1 MIPISISPS
10 TISTSGVSSGASKLS
25 ELLHAFAVLAP
36 PERVIHVGTGPR
48 QSETLCWLD
57 WPLTEAIVIDAEE
70 QDFEHIDAGLN
81 SKTKISKHC
90 AVLAETD
97 GAVDYFVANNLSE
110 NGLVDPTLLRM
121 IWPSLAQSHRS
132 KKDASTIDHLVSEA
146 TLQSWLVVDCLP
158 AVRILSGAMHTLKDC
173 TLVCVRALA
182 EPGFRGE
189 PIGADIKSIDSWL
202 EGLGFK
208 RLAFV
213 TGLNPKI
220 GHAIYGRSA
229 EKPIEPQDLPL
240 VKALNHDLESV
251 RKELLQALDEKKRV
265 SVDLTKER
273 DASQMRAAELEAQLK
288 TAAEQH
294 ATATAQQAKAHT
306 EVQAALQAKLTET
319 QKQVEAQ
326 TQAKDKALQQLVE
339 AQKSVEAIQKSL
351 TDTQS
356 ALAAIEQSE
365 AEAKKTAETTVAS
378 LKQAQATQQE
388 IQLKLDAITKERD
401 ATKTR
406 AAELEAQIKTAAEQ
420 HATAKAQ
427 QTKVHTDAQA
437 ALQIKLEEAQKQVE
451 TQTQAKDKALQQLTE
466 AQKSSEAAA
475 ITLQSK
481 ETALQAELSRVQRLT
496 AESQELAHRQ
506 QLMNEELIKAEGQIS
521 LIKDLLLRE
530 QGI

>member
-1 MIPISISPS
+1 MTPISISPS
-10 TISTSGVSSGASKLS
+10 TISSAGVSAEASKLS

-36 PERVIHVGTGPR
+36 PERVIHVGTGSR
-48 QSETLCWLD
+48 QSAAMCWLD
-57 WPLTEAIVIDAEE
+57 WSLTEAIVIDAEE

-81 SKTKISKHC
+81 PKTKISKHC

-121 IWPSLAQSHRS
+121 VWPSLALSHRS
-132 KKDASTIDHLVSEA
+132 KKDALTLDNLVVDK
-146 TLQSWLVVDCLP
+146 TLQSWLFIDCLP
-158 AVRILSGAMHTLKDC
+158 AVSILNGATETLKDT

-189 PIGADIKSIDSWL
+189 PVGADIKSIDSWL

-240 VKALNHDLESV
+240 VKALNQDLESV

-265 SVDLTKER
+265 SADLTKVR
-273 DASQMRAAELEAQLK
+273 DASQMRATELETQLK
-288 TAAEQH
+288 TATDQH
-294 ATATAQQAKAHT
+294 AATTDQKAKAHK
-306 EVQAALQAKLTET
+306 EAQAALQAKLTEA

-326 TQAKDKALQQLVE
+326 TQAKDIALQQLAE

-351 TDTQS
+351 TEAEKS
-356 ALAAIEQSE
+356 A
-365 AEAKKTAETTVAS
+365 AEAKKSLETTAAT
-378 LKQAQATQQE
+378 LK
-388 IQLKLDAITKERD
+388 TKE
-401 ATKTR
+401 
-406 AAELEAQIKTAAEQ
+406 
-420 HATAKAQ
+420 
-427 QTKVHTDAQA
+427 
-437 ALQIKLEEAQKQVE
+437 
-451 TQTQAKDKALQQLTE
+451 
-466 AQKSSEAAA
+466 S
-475 ITLQSK
+475 
-481 ETALQAELSRVQRLT
+481 ALQAELSRIQTLT
-496 AESQELAHRQ
+496 AEHQELAHRQ